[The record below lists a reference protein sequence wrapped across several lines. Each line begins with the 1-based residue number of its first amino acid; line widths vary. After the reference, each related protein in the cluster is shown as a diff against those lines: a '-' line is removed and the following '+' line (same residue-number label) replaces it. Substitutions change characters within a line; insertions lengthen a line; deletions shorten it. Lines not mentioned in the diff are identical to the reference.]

1 MQLKTDLV
9 LFFLP
14 MLVLVAFGG
23 HAARAVSPQA
33 QSSSAPPAS
42 NVTSTTS
49 AASSQSDF
57 PTLRFVKNPDP
68 APEFAL
74 NDLAGEPLSL
84 SLFTGKVMLLNFWA
98 TWCGPCRSEIPGL
111 IELQAKYGD
120 RLQVVG
126 LSTDEGPAENVKRY
140 AERMHINYPVAIA
153 TPEVAQKYG
162 GILALPTS
170 FLLDAQGRVV
180 QKHIGLW
187 NQAYFELEIRALLG
201 LPVNAKVETFEDI
214 GQIFLVNASRAQELP
229 GVDVSKLS
237 PEQKKIALRRFNEQ
251 TCSCGCQLTL
261 AQCRINDSA
270 CSVSKQETAAVVQE
284 ILHQQPA
291 TQKPPQNP
299 TPRP

>member
-1 MQLKTDLV
+1 MRLKIG
-9 LFFLP
+9 FIFCFLTILALSAYGEP
-14 MLVLVAFGG
+14 
-23 HAARAVSPQA
+23 SPNE
-33 QSSSAPPAS
+33 PIS
-42 NVTSTTS
+42 NVTLNGPAT
-49 AASSQSDF
+49 AVSSKQDV

-68 APEFAL
+68 APIFAL
-74 NDLAGEPLSL
+74 NDLEGKSLSL
-84 SLFTGKVMLLNFWA
+84 SSFSGKVVLLNFWA

-111 IELQAKYGD
+111 IELQAKYQD

-126 LSTDEGPAENVKRY
+126 LSTDEGPTDIVKRY
-140 AERMHINYPVAIA
+140 VERMHVNYPVAIA

-170 FLLDAQGRVV
+170 FLLDVQGRVV

-187 NQAYFELEIRALLG
+187 DRDYFELEIRALLG
-201 LPVNAKVETFEDI
+201 LPVEAKVETFEDI

-229 GVDVSKLS
+229 GVDVSRLS

-270 CSVSKQETAAVVQE
+270 CSVSKKETAEVVHE
-284 ILHQQPA
+284 ILRKSTA
-291 TQKPPQNP
+291 TQKVTVKPKQ
-299 TPRP
+299 

>member
-1 MQLKTDLV
+1 MCVCRLKSNCIPH
-9 LFFLP
+9 F
-14 MLVLVAFGG
+14 VATLIL
-23 HAARAVSPQA
+23 AAVALAFSSA
-33 QSSSAPPAS
+33 QSAAAA
-42 NVTSTTS
+42 S
-49 AASSQSDF
+49 AAVAPSKDDP

-74 NDLAGEPLSL
+74 NDLTGKPLSI
-84 SLFTGKVMLLNFWA
+84 SSFRGKVLLLNFWA

-120 RLQVVG
+120 RLQIVG
-126 LSTDEGPAENVKRY
+126 LSTDEGSPENVKRY
-140 AERMHINYPVAIA
+140 AERMRINYPVAIA

-170 FLLDAQGRVV
+170 FLLDTQGRVV

-187 NQAYFELEIRALLG
+187 DQAYFEMEIRSLLG
-201 LPVNAKVETFEDI
+201 LPVDAQVETFEDI

-237 PEQKKIALRRFNEQ
+237 PQQKKIALRRFNEQ
-251 TCSCGCQLTL
+251 TCSCGCTLTL

-270 CSVSKQETAAVVQE
+270 CSVSKKETAEVVEQ
-284 ILHQQPA
+284 ILHSAPA
-291 TQKPPQNP
+291 AKKPTHP
-299 TPRP
+299 